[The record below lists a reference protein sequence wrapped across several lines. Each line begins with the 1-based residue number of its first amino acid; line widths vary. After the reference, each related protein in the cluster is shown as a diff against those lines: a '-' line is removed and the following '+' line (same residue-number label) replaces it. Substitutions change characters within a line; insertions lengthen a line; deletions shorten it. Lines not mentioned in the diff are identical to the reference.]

1 MSLFFCAEKSIFLK
15 ICHNNYKKKKK
26 KMKTVLVSLP
36 SVEKVKEFNTKIFPL
51 EGDFDLGTG
60 RYIVDARSIMGIFSL
75 DLSKPVSLTIN
86 SDNEEEVV
94 EAIREF
100 IVTE

>member
-1 MSLFFCAEKSIFLK
+1 
-15 ICHNNYKKKKK
+15 
-26 KMKTVLVSLP
+26 MKTITMSLP
-36 SVEKVKEFNTKIFPL
+36 SVEAVKNFNNKIFGLP
-51 EGDFDLGTG
+51 GDFDLGSG

>member
-1 MSLFFCAEKSIFLK
+1 
-15 ICHNNYKKKKK
+15 
-26 KMKTVLVSLP
+26 MKTVLVSLP
-36 SVEKVKEFNTKIFPL
+36 SVEKVKEFNAKIFQL

-60 RYIVDARSIMGIFSL
+60 RYNVDARSIMGIFSL

-86 SDNEEEVV
+86 SDNEEVV

>member
-1 MSLFFCAEKSIFLK
+1 
-15 ICHNNYKKKKK
+15 
-26 KMKTVLVSLP
+26 MKTVLVSLP
-36 SVEKVKEFNTKIFPL
+36 SVEKVKEFNTKILPL

-75 DLSKPVSLTIN
+75 DLSKPISLTIN

-100 IVTE
+100 IAIE

>member
-1 MSLFFCAEKSIFLK
+1 
-15 ICHNNYKKKKK
+15 
-26 KMKTVLVSLP
+26 MKTVLVSLP
-36 SVEKVKEFNTKIFPL
+36 IVEKVKKFNTKIFPL
-51 EGDFDLGTG
+51 EGDFDIGTG

-100 IVTE
+100 IVTK

>member
-1 MSLFFCAEKSIFLK
+1 
-15 ICHNNYKKKKK
+15 
-26 KMKTVLVSLP
+26 MKTITISLP
-36 SVEKVKEFNTKIFPL
+36 SVEAVKNFNNKIFGLP
-51 EGDFDLGTG
+51 GDFDLGSG

-75 DLSKPVSLTIN
+75 DLSKPISLTIN

-100 IVTE
+100 IATE

>member
-1 MSLFFCAEKSIFLK
+1 
-15 ICHNNYKKKKK
+15 
-26 KMKTVLVSLP
+26 MKTVLVSLP

-51 EGDFDLGTG
+51 EGDFDLRTG

-75 DLSKPVSLTIN
+75 DLSKPISLTIN

-100 IVTE
+100 IAIE

>member
-1 MSLFFCAEKSIFLK
+1 
-15 ICHNNYKKKKK
+15 
-26 KMKTVLVSLP
+26 MKTINISLP
-36 SVEKVKEFNTKIFPL
+36 SVDAVRNFNNTIFGL
-51 EGDFDLGTG
+51 SGDFDLGSG

>member
-1 MSLFFCAEKSIFLK
+1 
-15 ICHNNYKKKKK
+15 
-26 KMKTVLVSLP
+26 MKTVLVSLP
-36 SVEKVKEFNTKIFPL
+36 SVEKVKEFNIKIFPL

-75 DLSKPVSLTIN
+75 DLSKPISLTIN

-100 IVTE
+100 IATE

>member
-1 MSLFFCAEKSIFLK
+1 
-15 ICHNNYKKKKK
+15 
-26 KMKTVLVSLP
+26 MKTITISLP
-36 SVEKVKEFNTKIFPL
+36 NVEAVKNFNNKIFGLP
-51 EGDFDLGTG
+51 GDFDLGSG

>member
-1 MSLFFCAEKSIFLK
+1 
-15 ICHNNYKKKKK
+15 
-26 KMKTVLVSLP
+26 MKTITISLP
-36 SVEKVKEFNTKIFPL
+36 NVEAVKNFNNKIFGLP
-51 EGDFDLGTG
+51 GDFDLGSG

-75 DLSKPVSLTIN
+75 DLSKPISLTIN

-100 IVTE
+100 IATE

>member
-1 MSLFFCAEKSIFLK
+1 
-15 ICHNNYKKKKK
+15 
-26 KMKTVLVSLP
+26 MKTVLVSLP
-36 SVEKVKEFNTKIFPL
+36 SVKKVREFNAKIFSL
-51 EGDFDLGTG
+51 EGNFDLGSG

-94 EAIREF
+94 EAFREF

>member
-1 MSLFFCAEKSIFLK
+1 
-15 ICHNNYKKKKK
+15 
-26 KMKTVLVSLP
+26 MKTVLVSLP

-75 DLSKPVSLTIN
+75 DLSKPIDLNIHADGSALDGVMDIIQKYT
-86 SDNEEEVV
+86 V
-94 EAIREF
+94 E
-100 IVTE
+100 

>member
-1 MSLFFCAEKSIFLK
+1 
-15 ICHNNYKKKKK
+15 
-26 KMKTVLVSLP
+26 MKTVLVSLP
-36 SVEKVKEFNTKIFPL
+36 SVEKVKEFNTKIFSL